1 MAKDTFDSVP
11 AGTMRSTKKGRIKP
25 VPNPVLANLKNKST
39 QLANENSELK
49 DRLAALEEAVLG
61 LSKKGK
67 K

>member
-1 MAKDTFDSVP
+1 MKDAFDTVP
-11 AGTMRSTKKGRIKP
+11 SGTMRSSKRGRIKP
-25 VPNPVLANLKNKST
+25 VPNPSVRNLKVKST
-39 QLANENSELK
+39 QLASENAELK